1 MGNPSLDPE
10 TALQLYRAVLYCM
23 AYIFGGAAIIALS
36 VYIVLVCSEMFF
48 SEPRSKTQ
56 RAKALPSAPR
66 AAVAEGRLDFSAI
79 KTPILAAPERPGQE
93 GVRVIAPPNGAQIP
107 MTVPATLDS
116 ERPLGPEVSL
126 TSCGFG

>member
-48 SEPRSKTQ
+48 SQPRSKTR
-56 RAKALPSAPR
+56 RAKASEWACRVPVVEETLALSAD
-66 AAVAEGRLDFSAI
+66 E
-79 KTPILAAPERPGQE
+79 TPILAAPERVAREAVHVNSPC
-93 GVRVIAPPNGAQIP
+93 GAQMP
-107 MTVPATLDS
+107 TTVPATLQS
-116 ERPLGPEVSL
+116 APTGL
-126 TSCGFG
+126 

>member
-48 SEPRSKTQ
+48 SQPGSKTR
-56 RAKALPSAPR
+56 RAKVPQSAR
-66 AAVAEGRLDFSAI
+66 RVLVAEGTLRLSGAEAS
-79 KTPILAAPERPGQE
+79 ILTSPEGLGKQV
-93 GVRVIAPPNGAQIP
+93 VRVNTSPGCAQMP
-107 MTVPATLDS
+107 TPVPAALQSAPTRL
-116 ERPLGPEVSL
+116 
-126 TSCGFG
+126 